1 MIKAP
6 VRKII
11 PHSLVD
17 GPGNRTAIFLQ
28 GCNIR
33 CAYCHNPETQEMCTE
48 SSPTE
53 EIKWMTA
60 EEVFKEVERDIP
72 FIRGITVSGG
82 ECTLYP
88 EFLVELFTL
97 GQKAGLSCL
106 IDSNGTIDLS
116 KYPELIEVCS
126 GVMLDVK
133 AWDNEKFNKLTGG
146 NNRNVLK
153 NLKFL
158 SDLDKLEEIRIVCI
172 PDEVDA
178 EYILKGIK
186 STIGEKISYTNLKLI
201 KFRNHGVIGRLK
213 EAESPSDEYMN
224 YLKELA
230 LELGFKKVK
239 IT

>member
-11 PHSLVD
+11 RHNIVD
-17 GPGNRTAIFLQ
+17 GPGNRTEICLQ
-28 GCNIR
+28 SWNIR
-33 CAYCHNPETQEMCTE
+33 CAYCHNPETQEICTE

-158 SDLDKLEEIRIVCI
+158 SDLLTELVTIVL
-172 PDEVDA
+172 PV
-178 EYILKGIK
+178 
-186 STIGEKISYTNLKLI
+186 
-201 KFRNHGVIGRLK
+201 
-213 EAESPSDEYMN
+213 
-224 YLKELA
+224 YLKRVSRSIIHQVPIVVE
-230 LELGFKKVK
+230 KVLCREQE
-239 IT
+239 ISTDD